1 MIREFTQSEFI
12 FILSSARWT
21 LLLTVLA
28 LVLGGLL
35 GFVVAIAR
43 TARLAP
49 LRLLAAGWIGLVQG
63 IPVLILLFLA
73 YYGLSMLGFDLP
85 PIVAASVSMA
95 LYASAYLGEIW
106 RGCIQAVP
114 WQQWE
119 ASTALAFS
127 RPQQYRYII
136 LPQAM
141 RIAVA
146 PTVGFIVQLV
156 KNTSIV
162 SIIGVVELAR
172 AGNLINNA
180 TFQPFKVF
188 GTVALIYFA
197 ICWPISLLAR
207 RLEGKLNASRA
218 G

>member
-43 TARLAP
+43 TSRLAP

-63 IPVLILLFLA
+63 IPVLILLFLS

-106 RGCIQAVP
+106 RGSIQAVP

-162 SIIGVVELAR
+162 SIIGVIELAR
-172 AGNLINNA
+172 AGNLVNNA

>member
-1 MIREFTQSEFI
+1 MIREFTQSEFL
-12 FILSSARWT
+12 FILGSARWT
-21 LLLTVLA
+21 LLLTVLS

-43 TARLAP
+43 TSRLAP

-85 PIVAASVSMA
+85 PIVAASISMA

-127 RPQQYRYII
+127 RPQQYRHVI

-162 SIIGVVELAR
+162 SIIGVIELAR
-172 AGNLINNA
+172 AGNLVNNA
-180 TFQPFKVF
+180 TFSPFKVF

-197 ICWPISLLAR
+197 ICWPISLLAQ

>member
-1 MIREFTQSEFI
+1 MIRQFTQSEFL
-12 FILSSARWT
+12 FILASARWT
-21 LLLTVLA
+21 LLLTVLS
-28 LVLGGLL
+28 LLLGGLL
-35 GFVVAIAR
+35 GFIVAIAR
-43 TARLAP
+43 TSHFAP
-49 LRLLAAGWIGLVQG
+49 LRVLAAGWIGLIQG
-63 IPVLILLFLA
+63 VPVLMLLFLT
-73 YYGLSMLGFDLP
+73 YYGLSLAGLDLP
-85 PIVAASVSMA
+85 PLFAAAVSMA
-95 LYASAYLGEIW
+95 LYASGFLGEIW
-106 RGCIQAVP
+106 RGSIQAVP

-119 ASTALAFS
+119 ASSALAFS
-127 RPQQYRYII
+127 RPQQYRYVI
-136 LPQAM
+136 LPQAV

-172 AGNLINNA
+172 AGNLVNNA

-207 RLEGKLNASRA
+207 RLEGKLNASRT

>member
-43 TARLAP
+43 TSRLAP

-85 PIVAASVSMA
+85 PIVAASISMA

-127 RPQQYRYII
+127 RPQQYRHVI

-162 SIIGVVELAR
+162 SIIGVIELAR
-172 AGNLINNA
+172 AGNLVNNA

-188 GTVALIYFA
+188 GTVAAIYFA

>member
-28 LVLGGLL
+28 LVIGGLL

-43 TARLAP
+43 TSRLAP

-85 PIVAASVSMA
+85 PIVAASISMA
-95 LYASAYLGEIW
+95 FYASAYLGEIW

-162 SIIGVVELAR
+162 SIIGVIELAR
-172 AGNLINNA
+172 AGNLVNNA

>member
-1 MIREFTQSEFI
+1 MIREFTQSEFL
-12 FILSSARWT
+12 FILGSARWT
-21 LLLTVLA
+21 LLLTVLS
-28 LVLGGLL
+28 LVLGGLF

-43 TARLAP
+43 TSRLAP

-85 PIVAASVSMA
+85 PIVAASISMA
-95 LYASAYLGEIW
+95 FYASAYLGEIW

-127 RPQQYRYII
+127 RPQQYRYVI

-162 SIIGVVELAR
+162 SIIGVIELAR
-172 AGNLINNA
+172 AGNLVNNA

>member
-1 MIREFTQSEFI
+1 V
-12 FILSSARWT
+12 LS
-21 LLLTVLA
+21 LM
-28 LVLGGLL
+28 LGGLF

-43 TARLAP
+43 TSRLAP
-49 LRLLAAGWIGLVQG
+49 LRLLAAGWIGVVQG

-85 PIVAASVSMA
+85 PIVAASISMA

-127 RPQQYRYII
+127 RPQQYRYVI

-162 SIIGVVELAR
+162 SIIGVIELAR
-172 AGNLINNA
+172 AGNLVNNA

-207 RLEGKLNASRA
+207 RLEGKLNAGRT

>member
-1 MIREFTQSEFI
+1 MIREFSQSEFL
-12 FILSSARWT
+12 FILASARWT

-28 LVLGGLL
+28 LLLGGVL

-43 TARLAP
+43 ASRLAP
-49 LRLLAAGWIGLVQG
+49 VRALAAGWIGLIQG
-63 IPVLILLFLA
+63 IPVLMLLFLS
-73 YYGLSMLGFDLP
+73 YYGLSLAGFDMP
-85 PIVAASVSMA
+85 PVFAASVSMA
-95 LYASAYLGEIW
+95 IYASGYLGEIW
-106 RGCIQAVP
+106 RGAIQSVA

-119 ASTALAFS
+119 ASAALAMS
-127 RPQQYRYII
+127 RAQQYRYVV
-136 LPQAM
+136 LPQAV
-141 RIAVA
+141 RIAVP
-146 PTVGFIVQLV
+146 PTVGFVVQLV

-188 GTVALIYFA
+188 GTVALIYFM

-207 RLEGKLNASRA
+207 RLEGKLNAGRT

>member
-1 MIREFTQSEFI
+1 MIREFTQSEFL
-12 FILSSARWT
+12 FILGSARWT
-21 LLLTVLA
+21 LLLTVLS

-43 TARLAP
+43 TSRLAP

-85 PIVAASVSMA
+85 PIVAASISMA
-95 LYASAYLGEIW
+95 FYASAYLGEIW

-127 RPQQYRYII
+127 RPQQYRYVI

-162 SIIGVVELAR
+162 SIIGVIELAR
-172 AGNLINNA
+172 AGNLVNNA

>member
-21 LLLTVLA
+21 LLLTVLS
-28 LVLGGLL
+28 LVLGGLF

-43 TARLAP
+43 TSRLAP
-49 LRLLAAGWIGLVQG
+49 LRLLAAGWIGVVQG

-85 PIVAASVSMA
+85 PIVAASISMA
-95 LYASAYLGEIW
+95 FYASAYLGEIW

-127 RPQQYRYII
+127 RPQQYRYVI

-162 SIIGVVELAR
+162 SIIGVIELAR
-172 AGNLINNA
+172 AGNLVNNA

>member
-12 FILSSARWT
+12 FILTSARWT
-21 LLLTVLA
+21 LLLTLLSLA
-28 LVLGGLL
+28 LGGVF

-43 TARLAP
+43 TARFAP
-49 LRLLAAGWIGLVQG
+49 LRLLASGWIAVVQG
-63 IPVLILLFLA
+63 IPVLILLFLS
-73 YYGLSMLGFDLP
+73 YYGLALAGLDLP
-85 PIVAASVSMA
+85 PLVAASVSMS

-106 RGCIQAVP
+106 RGAIQAVP

-119 ASTALAFS
+119 ASAALAFS

-136 LPQAM
+136 LPQAV
-141 RIAVA
+141 RIAVP

-172 AGNLINNA
+172 AGNLVNNA
-180 TFQPFKVF
+180 TFSPFKVF

-207 RLEGKLNASRA
+207 RLEGKLNASRT

>member
-21 LLLTVLA
+21 LLLTVLS
-28 LVLGGLL
+28 LMLGGLF

-43 TARLAP
+43 TSRLAP
-49 LRLLAAGWIGLVQG
+49 LRLLAAGWIGVVQG

-85 PIVAASVSMA
+85 PIVAASISMA

-127 RPQQYRYII
+127 RPQQYRYVI

-162 SIIGVVELAR
+162 SIIGVIELAR
-172 AGNLINNA
+172 AGNLVNNA

>member
-1 MIREFTQSEFI
+1 MIREFSQSEFL
-12 FILSSARWT
+12 FILASARWT

-28 LVLGGLL
+28 LLLGGVL

-43 TARLAP
+43 ASRLAP
-49 LRLLAAGWIGLVQG
+49 VRALAAGWIGLIQG
-63 IPVLILLFLA
+63 IPVLMLLFLS
-73 YYGLSMLGFDLP
+73 YYGLSLAGVDLP
-85 PIVAASVSMA
+85 PVFAASVSMA
-95 LYASAYLGEIW
+95 IYASGYLGEIW
-106 RGCIQAVP
+106 RGAIQSVA

-119 ASTALAFS
+119 ASAALAMS
-127 RPQQYRYII
+127 RAQQYRYVV
-136 LPQAM
+136 LPQAV
-141 RIAVA
+141 RIAVP

-188 GTVALIYFA
+188 GTVALIYFM

-207 RLEGKLNASRA
+207 RLEGKLNAGRT

>member
-1 MIREFTQSEFI
+1 MIREFSQSEFL
-12 FILSSARWT
+12 FILASARWT

-28 LVLGGLL
+28 LLLGGVL

-43 TARLAP
+43 ASRLAAV
-49 LRLLAAGWIGLVQG
+49 RALAAGWIGMIQG
-63 IPVLILLFLA
+63 IPVLMLLFLS
-73 YYGLSMLGFDLP
+73 YYGLSLAGFDMP
-85 PIVAASVSMA
+85 PVFAASVSMA
-95 LYASAYLGEIW
+95 IYASGYLGEIW
-106 RGCIQAVP
+106 RGAIQSVA

-119 ASTALAFS
+119 ASSALAMS
-127 RPQQYRYII
+127 RPQQYRYVI
-136 LPQAM
+136 LPQAF
-141 RIAVA
+141 RIAVP

-188 GTVALIYFA
+188 GTVALIYFM

-207 RLEGKLNASRA
+207 RLEGKLNAGRT

>member
-1 MIREFTQSEFI
+1 MIREFTQSEFL
-12 FILSSARWT
+12 FILGSARWT
-21 LLLTVLA
+21 LLLTVLS
-28 LVLGGLL
+28 LVLGGAF
-35 GFVVAIAR
+35 GFFVAMAR
-43 TARLAP
+43 TSRLAP

-85 PIVAASVSMA
+85 PIVAASISMA
-95 LYASAYLGEIW
+95 FYASAYLGEIW

-119 ASTALAFS
+119 ASAALAFS

-141 RIAVA
+141 RIAIA

-162 SIIGVVELAR
+162 SIIGVIELAR
-172 AGNLINNA
+172 AGNLVNNA

-188 GTVALIYFA
+188 GTVAAIYFA

>member
-1 MIREFTQSEFI
+1 MIREFSQSEFL
-12 FILSSARWT
+12 FILASARWT

-28 LVLGGLL
+28 LLLGGVL

-43 TARLAP
+43 ASRLAP
-49 LRLLAAGWIGLVQG
+49 VRALAAGWIGMIQG
-63 IPVLILLFLA
+63 IPVLMLLFLC
-73 YYGLSMLGFDLP
+73 YYGLSLAGFDMP
-85 PIVAASVSMA
+85 PVFAASVSMA
-95 LYASAYLGEIW
+95 IYASGYLGEIW
-106 RGCIQAVP
+106 RGAIQSVA

-119 ASTALAFS
+119 ASAALAMS
-127 RPQQYRYII
+127 RAQQYRYVV

-141 RIAVA
+141 RIAVP

-188 GTVALIYFA
+188 GTVALIYFM

-207 RLEGKLNASRA
+207 RLEGKLNAGRT

>member
-1 MIREFTQSEFI
+1 MIRQFTQSEFL
-12 FILSSARWT
+12 FILGSARWT

-28 LVLGGLL
+28 LSLGGLL
-35 GFVVAIAR
+35 GFLVALAR
-43 TARLAP
+43 NSRIGP

-63 IPVLILLFLA
+63 IPVLILLFLS
-73 YYGLSMLGFDLP
+73 YYGLALAGLDLP
-85 PIVAASVSMA
+85 PLFAAAISMA
-95 LYASAYLGEIW
+95 FYASAHLGDIW

-119 ASTALAFS
+119 AADALALS
-127 RPQQYRYII
+127 RTQQYRYVI
-136 LPQAM
+136 LPQAA
-141 RIAVA
+141 RIAVP

-172 AGNLINNA
+172 AGNLVNNA
-180 TFQPFKVF
+180 TFSPFKVF

-197 ICWPISLLAR
+197 ICWPISLLAK
-207 RLEGKLNASRA
+207 RLERGMQA
-218 G
+218 GRTA

>member
-12 FILSSARWT
+12 FILTSARWT

-28 LVLGGLL
+28 LALGGVF

-49 LRLLAAGWIGLVQG
+49 LRWLATGWIGLVQG
-63 IPVLILLFLA
+63 IPVLILLFLS

-85 PIVAASVSMA
+85 PIVAASISMA

-127 RPQQYRYII
+127 RPQQYRYVI

-172 AGNLINNA
+172 AGNLVNNA
-180 TFQPFKVF
+180 TFSPFKVF
-188 GTVALIYFA
+188 GTVALIYFV

>member
-1 MIREFTQSEFI
+1 MIREFSQSEFL
-12 FILSSARWT
+12 FILASARWT

-28 LVLGGLL
+28 LLLGGVL

-43 TARLAP
+43 ASRLAP
-49 LRLLAAGWIGLVQG
+49 VRALAAGWIGMIQG
-63 IPVLILLFLA
+63 IPVLMLLFLS
-73 YYGLSMLGFDLP
+73 YYGLSLAGFDMP
-85 PIVAASVSMA
+85 PVFAASVSMA
-95 LYASAYLGEIW
+95 IYASGYLGEIW
-106 RGCIQAVP
+106 RGAIQSVA

-119 ASTALAFS
+119 ASAALALS
-127 RPQQYRYII
+127 RAQQYRYVI
-136 LPQAM
+136 LPQAV
-141 RIAVA
+141 RIAVP

-188 GTVALIYFA
+188 GSVALIYFM

-207 RLEGKLNASRA
+207 RLEGKLNAGRT

>member
-85 PIVAASVSMA
+85 PIVAASISMA
-95 LYASAYLGEIW
+95 FYASAYLGEIW

-127 RPQQYRYII
+127 RPQQYRYVI

-162 SIIGVVELAR
+162 SIIGVIELAR
-172 AGNLINNA
+172 AGNLVNNA

>member
-1 MIREFTQSEFI
+1 MIRTFSESEFL
-12 FILSSARWT
+12 FIVASARWT

-28 LVLGGLL
+28 LLLGGAL
-35 GFVVAIAR
+35 GFVVALIR
-43 TARLAP
+43 TSRLAP
-49 LRLLAAGWIGLVQG
+49 LRMLAAGWIGMIQG
-63 IPVLILLFLA
+63 IPVLMLLFLS
-73 YYGLSMLGFDLP
+73 YYGLSLAGVDMP

-106 RGCIQAVP
+106 RGSIQSVA

-119 ASTALAFS
+119 ASAALAMS
-127 RPQQYRYII
+127 RAQQYRYVI
-136 LPQAM
+136 LPQAV

-146 PTVGFIVQLV
+146 PTVGFVVQLV

-172 AGNLINNA
+172 AGNLVNNA
-180 TFQPFKVF
+180 TFAPFKVF
-188 GTVALIYFA
+188 GTVAATYFV

-207 RLEGKLNASRA
+207 RLEGRLHARRP

>member
-1 MIREFTQSEFI
+1 MIREFTQSEFL
-12 FILSSARWT
+12 FILGSARWT
-21 LLLTVLA
+21 LLLTVLS
-28 LVLGGLL
+28 LVLGGLF

-43 TARLAP
+43 TSRLAP

-85 PIVAASVSMA
+85 PIVAASISMA
-95 LYASAYLGEIW
+95 FYASAYLGEIW

-162 SIIGVVELAR
+162 SIIGVIELAR
-172 AGNLINNA
+172 AGNLVNNA

>member
-1 MIREFTQSEFI
+1 MIRQFSESEFL
-12 FILSSARWT
+12 FILASARWT

-28 LVLGGLL
+28 LLLGGLL
-35 GFVVAIAR
+35 GFLVAIAR
-43 TARLAP
+43 TSRLAP
-49 LRLLAAGWIGLVQG
+49 LRALAAGWIGVVQG
-63 IPVLILLFLA
+63 VPVLMLLFLS
-73 YYGLSMLGFDLP
+73 YYGLSLAGLDLP
-85 PIVAASVSMA
+85 PLFAASVSMA
-95 LYASAYLGEIW
+95 LYASGYLGEIW

-119 ASTALAFS
+119 ASSALALS
-127 RPQQYRYII
+127 RAQQYRYVV
-136 LPQAM
+136 LPQAV
-141 RIAVA
+141 RIAIP

-207 RLEGKLNASRA
+207 RLEGGLHA
-218 G
+218 GRQG

>member
-12 FILSSARWT
+12 FILTSARWT

-43 TARLAP
+43 TSRLAP

-85 PIVAASVSMA
+85 PIVAASISMA

-127 RPQQYRYII
+127 RPQQYRHVI

-162 SIIGVVELAR
+162 SIIGVIELAR
-172 AGNLINNA
+172 AGNLVNNA

-188 GTVALIYFA
+188 GTVAAIYFA

>member
-85 PIVAASVSMA
+85 PIVAASISMA

-162 SIIGVVELAR
+162 SIIGVIELAR
-172 AGNLINNA
+172 AGNLVNNA

>member
-1 MIREFTQSEFI
+1 MIRQFTQSEFL
-12 FILSSARWT
+12 FILASARWT
-21 LLLTVLA
+21 LLLTVLS
-28 LVLGGLL
+28 LLLGGLL
-35 GFVVAIAR
+35 GFIVALAR
-43 TARLAP
+43 TSRFAP
-49 LRLLAAGWIGLVQG
+49 LRTLAAGWIGMVQG
-63 IPVLILLFLA
+63 IPVLMLLFLS
-73 YYGLSMLGFDLP
+73 YYGLSMAGFDMP

-127 RPQQYRYII
+127 RAQQYRYVI
-136 LPQAM
+136 LPQAV
-141 RIAVA
+141 RIAVP
-146 PTVGFIVQLV
+146 PTVGFLVQLV

-172 AGNLINNA
+172 AGNLVNNA